1 MADETTDVDASE
13 EVENEELE
21 SNEDATEG
29 DAEEASAEEASAEAA
44 DGDVSENESEDVSD
58 PEFSE
63 LNPTNVEAS
72 AADLNRLN
80 DVKVVVSAELG
91 RTKVAIE
98 ELLKLNVGSIFEL
111 NRSIDS
117 PVELIAQ
124 GVPLGNG
131 EVVVVDGSFAI
142 RIQEIYAPQ

>member
-1 MADETTDVDASE
+1 MTEETAEAEATE
-13 EVENEELE
+13 EAEEQVENEEQE
-21 SNEDATEG
+21 N
-29 DAEEASAEEASAEAA
+29 AEAEA
-44 DGDVSENESEDVSD
+44 DADSAAEDSGEGEGSENGDVGA

-63 LNPTNVEAS
+63 LNPSDVEAGP
-72 AADLNRLN
+72 ADLNRLN

-98 ELLKLNVGSIFEL
+98 DLLKLNVGSIFEL

>member
-29 DAEEASAEEASAEAA
+29 DAEEASADAASADAA

>member
-1 MADETTDVDASE
+1 MTEETAEAEATEAAE
-13 EVENEELE
+13 EQVENEGLE
-21 SNEDATEG
+21 NADAEG
-29 DAEEASAEEASAEAA
+29 DADGASEDSVE
-44 DGDVSENESEDVSD
+44 GGNSENEDVSA

-63 LNPTNVEAS
+63 LNPSEVEAS
-72 AADLNRLN
+72 PADLNRLN

-98 ELLKLNVGSIFEL
+98 DLLKLNVGSIFEL
-111 NRSIDS
+111 NRSIDA